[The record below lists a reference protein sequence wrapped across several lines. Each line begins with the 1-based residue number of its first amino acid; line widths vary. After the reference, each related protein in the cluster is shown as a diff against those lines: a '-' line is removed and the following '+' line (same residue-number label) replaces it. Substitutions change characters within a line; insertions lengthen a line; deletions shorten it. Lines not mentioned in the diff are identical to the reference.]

1 MRNPSFPTGRLAG
14 GRTVCEAVHN
24 DTRKISEELYIVKN
38 RQAVT
43 AAISVFQFLLF
54 LSYLGTQIAL
64 YTVKKCKKYHARL
77 AEEEIELMESR
88 LAKRKAS
95 RKSARKAAAGVLL

>member
-1 MRNPSFPTGRLAG
+1 M
-14 GRTVCEAVHN
+14 HN
-24 DTRKISEELYIVKN
+24 ATREISEELYIVKN

-77 AEEEIELMESR
+77 GVELMESR